1 MFTAGR
7 LNVMQTKRPLKQVCG
22 VSASS
27 VQTLAKVCMKLDT
40 YTEEQRPRTARC
52 SADPG
57 EDVQTASRWTAG
69 GDATAHAHTLTGG
82 TEPDGGLG
90 HDRAG
95 TTGQQGR
102 QRAGVRTT
110 GPALGT
116 GESRAPSSPAHAD
129 RAPGWRAN
137 SQTSTRGRSP
147 RWGRLR
153 SDTRTALPVR
163 GRWVNATSH

>member
-1 MFTAGR
+1 MSCR
-7 LNVMQTKRPLKQVCG
+7 QKRPLEQVYG

-27 VQTLAKVCMKLDT
+27 VRTLAKVCMKLDT

-69 GDATAHAHTLTGG
+69 GGATAHAHTLTGG

-90 HDRAG
+90 HGRAG
-95 TTGQQGR
+95 TAGQQGR

-129 RAPGWRAN
+129 RPQGGGR
-137 SQTSTRGRSP
+137 TPRLLRGGAAHGGGDFAATL
-147 RWGRLR
+147 GRR
-153 SDTRTALPVR
+153 CPSGGD
-163 GRWVNATSH
+163 G